1 MIMAEVANCPRDC
14 IHSASPSDIHSPGNI
29 ILPRALP
36 PSIIQGLLF
45 PSRSNYYTLKDKK
58 RKNTELV
65 SNRQAKIFQQLVPA
79 LSKKTNWHPAI
90 TST

>member
-1 MIMAEVANCPRDC
+1 MIMAEVAICPRDC

-58 RKNTELV
+58 KKEHRIGFK
-65 SNRQAKIFQQLVPA
+65 QASQNP
-79 LSKKTNWHPAI
+79 PAI
-90 TST
+90 GSGTFEKN